1 MNPNPE
7 TLNPNPIIPVP
18 AAARRCQEL
27 AELEGEE
34 KHSNSRDE
42 SVENDEALARALAQ
56 MDGEQWGT
64 EAESEKEGA
73 AHGAAHGWRGGGG
86 TEPPLAAHRTSGG
99 VKPRPST
106 AGLRPSPPQDP
117 FTSFF
122 KQFQPPTAAHQF
134 TNAPSN
140 TRSTDDAELAKRL
153 QQAEMRGMS
162 WGSLSSPEV
171 FSSKPMLYVPGSIA
185 GRPIDLFVDTGAQS
199 SVISDCMVRSL
210 NLSHQVDRYV
220 RGQAQGVGKANI
232 TGLLHGVPVQ
242 VGVELV
248 EFEMAFLVLSTEQ
261 PLLIMGLDQMRKY
274 KCVVDLEKDCLVF
287 GGYGGISVP
296 FVSRP
301 APSCLPHRPDECCI
315 S

>member
-1 MNPNPE
+1 MHE
-7 TLNPNPIIPVP
+7 KCAKAVSDEY
-18 AAARRCQEL
+18 ACAQEL
-27 AELEGEE
+27 AELEGED

-56 MDGEQWGT
+56 MDGGLWGT
-64 EAESEKEGA
+64 ETERQCEHKGA
-73 AHGAAHGWRGGGG
+73 AHGAAR
-86 TEPPLAAHRTSGG
+86 AAPSTMDRAL
-99 VKPRPST
+99 PST
-106 AGLRPSPPQDP
+106 AGLRPPPPQDP

-122 KQFQPPTAAHQF
+122 QQFQPPTAAHQF
-134 TNAPSN
+134 TKAPSDM
-140 TRSTDDAELAKRL
+140 RPTDDAELAKRL
-153 QQAEMRGMS
+153 QQEEMRGAS

-185 GRPIDLFVDTGAQS
+185 GQPIDLFVDTGAQS

-232 TGLLHGVPVQ
+232 TGLLHSVPVQ

-248 EFEMAFLVLSTEQ
+248 EFKMAFLVLSTEQ

-287 GGYGGISVP
+287 GGYGGIAVP

-301 APSCLPHRPDECCI
+301 APTCVPHRPDECCI